1 MKKPTRRRLILIAV
15 AIAVALAVVY
25 AFTPKAIPVDSAAVA
40 RAPLQVVVEE
50 EGETRI
56 EDRYVITAPV
66 AAYLRRIE
74 LEEGDIVQQGQTVVR
89 LAPPRAAILDPRTQ
103 AQAEARVRAATAAVR
118 DAEVVAERSAADHTR
133 VESLYRAGAV
143 AQQELEQA
151 RAAAVRATAG
161 LEAARAELASARAV
175 ARTGVSGTSAVPA
188 VLRAPAAGRVLT
200 VHRRSEGHVNPGEP
214 LLEVGDTRRLEV
226 RADVLSQ
233 DAVRIRPES
242 RVIIDQW
249 GGEATL
255 DAVVTRVEP
264 QGVTEVSALGV
275 EEQRVTVR
283 ASLTSPPEQWTGLGS
298 GYRVL
303 ARFVVWEDDDV
314 LQVPNSA
321 LFRSGDGWAVFTV
334 RDGRAAHRAVQVG
347 QQSALTAQIVNGLVE
362 GDRVVVHPPNELEDG
377 SRVSVRESSARR

>member
-1 MKKPTRRRLILIAV
+1 M
-15 AIAVALAVVY
+15 
-25 AFTPKAIPVDSAAVA
+25 
-40 RAPLQVVVEE
+40 
-50 EGETRI
+50 
-56 EDRYVITAPV
+56 
-66 AAYLRRIE
+66 
-74 LEEGDIVQQGQTVVR
+74 
-89 LAPPRAAILDPRTQ
+89 
-103 AQAEARVRAATAAVR
+103 
-118 DAEVVAERSAADHTR
+118 
-133 VESLYRAGAV
+133 
-143 AQQELEQA
+143 
-151 RAAAVRATAG
+151 
-161 LEAARAELASARAV
+161 
-175 ARTGVSGTSAVPA
+175 
-188 VLRAPAAGRVLT
+188 
-200 VHRRSEGHVNPGEP
+200 
-214 LLEVGDTRRLEV
+214 
-226 RADVLSQ
+226 LSQ

>member
-161 LEAARAELASARAV
+161 LEAARAELASRGPWRARVCRVRPRFRRCCAHRPPAACSPCIGA
-175 ARTGVSGTSAVPA
+175 ARGTSIPASRCSRWVTRGVSRSAP
-188 VLRAPAAGRVLT
+188 T
-200 VHRRSEGHVNPGEP
+200 CSRRMPF
-214 LLEVGDTRRLEV
+214 
-226 RADVLSQ
+226 
-233 DAVRIRPES
+233 
-242 RVIIDQW
+242 
-249 GGEATL
+249 
-255 DAVVTRVEP
+255 
-264 QGVTEVSALGV
+264 
-275 EEQRVTVR
+275 
-283 ASLTSPPEQWTGLGS
+283 ASDP
-298 GYRVL
+298 
-303 ARFVVWEDDDV
+303 
-314 LQVPNSA
+314 
-321 LFRSGDGWAVFTV
+321 
-334 RDGRAAHRAVQVG
+334 RAA
-347 QQSALTAQIVNGLVE
+347 
-362 GDRVVVHPPNELEDG
+362 
-377 SRVSVRESSARR
+377 